1 MNIVAPSLL
10 SCDFL
15 NLQTELRALEGEENL
30 WLHLDVMDGHFVP
43 NLTFGPPLIK
53 AIASATSHPLDV
65 HVMVTNPRFHIEAC
79 ADTKLCN
86 FTFHYEACPGGESE
100 ILELARLAHQ
110 HFPSVGLSLRPKT
123 PLSRLSETILKE
135 IDVLLIM
142 SVEPGFGGQSFIEG
156 TWDKLKEAAR
166 LRREKGYSFSIQI
179 DGGVN
184 DKNAH
189 ALRASGACN
198 LVAGN
203 FIFKAAP
210 EEYGERIR
218 ALRQGL

>member
-15 NLQTELRALEGEENL
+15 NLQAELRALEGEENL

-53 AIASATSHPLDV
+53 SIASATSHPLDV

-79 ADTKLCN
+79 AGIKIHN
-86 FTFHYEACPGGESE
+86 FTFHYEACPGGEAE
-100 ILELARLAHQ
+100 ILELARLGHQ
-110 HFPSVGLSLRPKT
+110 HFPSLGLSLRPGT
-123 PLSRLSETILKE
+123 PLSRLSDAILKE

-156 TWDKLKEAAR
+156 TWDKLKQAAH
-166 LRREKGYSFSIQI
+166 LRRQKGYSFAIQI

-184 DKNAH
+184 DQNAR
-189 ALRASGACN
+189 ALRANGADN

-203 FIFKAAP
+203 FIFKARP
-210 EEYGERIR
+210 EHYGERIR
-218 ALRQGL
+218 AL

>member
-1 MNIVAPSLL
+1 MKIVAPSLL

-15 NLQTELRALEGEENL
+15 NLQAELHALAGEENL

-53 AIASATSHPLDV
+53 AIAGATSHPLDV

-79 ADTKLCN
+79 AGTKIHN
-86 FTFHYEACPGGESE
+86 FTFHYEACPGGEAE
-100 ILELARLAHQ
+100 ILELVRTGHQ
-110 HFPSVGLSLRPKT
+110 HFPSVGLSLRPGT
-123 PLSRLSETILKE
+123 PLSHLSEAILKE

-142 SVEPGFGGQSFIEG
+142 SVEPGFGGQSFIAG
-156 TWDKLKEAAR
+156 TWDKLKQAAQ
-166 LRREKGYSFSIQI
+166 LRREKNYSFAIQI

-184 DKNAH
+184 EQNAH
-189 ALRASGACN
+189 ALRADGADN

-203 FIFKAAP
+203 FIFKVHP
-210 EEYGERIR
+210 EHYGKRIR
-218 ALRQGL
+218 ALR